1 MVGVWPPR
9 PKIFLNAEVGAGML
23 EGAMGGCGARASE
36 TVAEAARATT
46 SRFSRV
52 SLVAA
57 SSWGVVSFTTGSG
70 SGSAGAATSV
80 SASDGLLSSTST
92 PPGWSQSQQCRRQ
105 NGMVLK

>member
-1 MVGVWPPR
+1 MGDWLPR
-9 PKIFLNAEVGAGML
+9 PKIFLKAEVGAGRL
-23 EGAMGGCGARASE
+23 EGVMGGCGARRASE

-57 SSWGVVSFTTGSG
+57 SSWGVLSFTTGSG

-92 PPGWSQSQQCRRQ
+92 PPGWSQSQQWRRQ
-105 NGMVLK
+105 NVMILK